1 MTRQFHIGDKV
12 QSVFRSRWHGIVVDE
27 DYVKSIDG
35 KLNHPICV
43 VKPLLTVDGRPQRKA
58 RLRSLSEA
66 WLRPSTRPM
75 ELPKRP

>member
-43 VKPLLTVDGRPQRKA
+43 GSVGKA
-58 RLRSLSEA
+58 
-66 WLRPSTRPM
+66 
-75 ELPKRP
+75 